1 MVTRQIRCKKCG
13 EIFLLTYP
21 EKLSDIGRDVIS
33 YCSPCLRTEIEK
45 MYGGRMNE
53 TD

>member
-1 MVTRQIRCKKCG
+1 MVTRQIRCKKYG

-33 YCSPCLRTEIEK
+33 YCSHCLQTEIKKSVE
-45 MYGGRMNE
+45 GE
-53 TD
+53 